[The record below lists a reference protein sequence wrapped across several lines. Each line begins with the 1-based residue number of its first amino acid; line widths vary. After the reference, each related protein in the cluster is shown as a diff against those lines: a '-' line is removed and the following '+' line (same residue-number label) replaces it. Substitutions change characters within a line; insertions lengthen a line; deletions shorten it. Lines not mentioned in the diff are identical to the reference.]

1 MIGDFKVVI
10 DKLKLCY
17 KRDNDSRFWQM
28 MAEKPEQFQIGD
40 FDFVRCQADGMY
52 DGVYDVLYNEQKL
65 STLLFDR
72 FSDKDKKFCWLS
84 IQNRVFYSKDMSI
97 KTILLLQDVTE
108 LGNINNITKL
118 DLACDLQ
125 FNPVPRIKKLLK
137 RDDVSVVRCGTKIVD
152 KKQEIE
158 GLIFIHPTNGLKEL
172 APSLYFSDMDKRKS
186 LVVYDKNKEIRR
198 TDKTYIADFYG
209 NPRYLYRLEIRL
221 TSDEIF
227 RYFKKYDVSPSVDM
241 LINQDYLKSMYDEL
255 LFRMLHFT
263 YKRKTICL
271 LDAVTMIKNGYDL
284 DVLI

>member
-1 MIGDFKVVI
+1 MVGDFNVVI

-17 KRDNDSRFWQM
+17 KRDNESRFWKF
-28 MAEKPEQFQIGD
+28 MAEQPEQFQLDD

-52 DGVYDVLYNEQKL
+52 DGVYDVLHNGQVF

-84 IQNRVFYSKDMSI
+84 VQNRVFYSDTSI
-97 KTILLLQDVTE
+97 KTILLLQDVAE
-108 LGNINNITKL
+108 FGSINNITKL
-118 DLACDLQ
+118 DLACDLP

-158 GLIFIHPTNGLKEL
+158 GLIFIHPTSGLKEL

-198 TDKTYIADFYG
+198 SNKAYIANFYG
-209 NPRYLYRLEIRL
+209 NPRYLYRIEIRF
-221 TSDEIF
+221 TSDELF
-227 RYFKKYDVSPSVDM
+227 RFFKKYDIKPSVEILNDERF
-241 LINQDYLKSMYDEL
+241 LKSMYDEF

-263 YKRKTICL
+263 YKRKTIGL
-271 LDAVTMIKNGYDL
+271 LDAVTAIKEGYDL